1 MDALLFSTVSSM
13 QGGAD
18 DLLAPPWVSAEREP
32 LNIWPPVHST
42 TEMFSSTLQ
51 SFSWPF
57 YSIPAPLFPLRDDD
71 CGKTWILNAAHQA
84 DDWSSCVCR
93 AQGCPLEEITGFNI
107 RRGGGGTRCLFFC
120 PQKLKLSPENTN
132 HHRSTSVQQPADQD
146 WRSTLLNTHANTHTR
161 CCWSSWSLHFWVLVS
176 SSGCLSL
183 SQSHYLAACREME
196 RETHELM

>member
-146 WRSTLLNTHANTHTR
+146 WRSTLLNTHANTHTHAVVDPVGHFI
-161 CCWSSWSLHFWVLVS
+161 SESLFLHLDALV
-176 SSGCLSL
+176 CPSL
-183 SQSHYLAACREME
+183 
-196 RETHELM
+196 TI